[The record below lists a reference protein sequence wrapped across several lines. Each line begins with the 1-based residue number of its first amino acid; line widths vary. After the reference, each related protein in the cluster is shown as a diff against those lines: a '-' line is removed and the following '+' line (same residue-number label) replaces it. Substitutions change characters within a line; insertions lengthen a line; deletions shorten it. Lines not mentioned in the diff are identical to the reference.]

1 MYLWLHELLCEST
14 GGFASGQFILIWNKT
29 VLLFVVCLC
38 IKLAL
43 TQHLSDIE
51 VCSVKK
57 KRRVRDCWAV
67 EAKSPFTARM
77 QPSSHVLC
85 YLKLSINRRTK
96 YTYTSIYYNTI
107 MCILY
112 NGEGFIDEW
121 TRTSTSA
128 DASQMLVAYIC
139 QEDYQIYIYTTREEH
154 CVRCTYY
161 MCINNNNRTY
171 KLVFVNSN
179 VPRLCALKMIT
190 SLNIER
196 DSFFKTVRSNYTLAF
211 VRCSRIYAYFEMN
224 LWSTAIVY
232 VEWQLSNRNDFEW
245 NIYIYVFVDRQSV
258 GFRGKVSSEIFEPCD
273 NILIIRAEWTALTC
287 SNTHNWP

>member
-196 DSFFKTVRSNYTLAF
+196 DSEPVFQDCSFELYFGFCSLLSYLCLFRDEFMVHSNCLCRVAALQSQRFRMKY
-211 VRCSRIYAYFEMN
+211 
-224 LWSTAIVY
+224 
-232 VEWQLSNRNDFEW
+232 
-245 NIYIYVFVDRQSV
+245 IYICICRPTVC
-258 GFRGKVSSEIFEPCD
+258 GF
-273 NILIIRAEWTALTC
+273 
-287 SNTHNWP
+287 